1 MASPSSSVT
10 TQSSRSS
17 KYHEGGANTNDQ
29 NDGTNENNPHLSRL
43 LKQLRPF
50 QHEAYDYVTKGIVNN
65 RQFNVPKNLDAKKSK
80 KKDKYSK
87 PTKNNTSTVT
97 ENKNE
102 EKFVNLNGR
111 LLLADEMGLGKSIT
125 SLAIMSHYMS
135 EWPLLILCPA
145 SLRSIWPNEIE
156 KFLPGLP
163 PSSVYVVQGFDDA
176 DFYENEQKRKKIKIV
191 VATYSL
197 LQKRS
202 ASARCLQDFKFQCV
216 IADESHNLKQ
226 KDSQRT
232 QLAMPL
238 LQGAKRLALLSGTVC
253 KQTC

>member
-1 MASPSSSVT
+1 MASVLPSTVPT
-10 TQSSRSS
+10 KALNIR
-17 KYHEGGANTNDQ
+17 D
-29 NDGTNENNPHLSRL
+29 DENHNIHLARL

-50 QHEAYDYVTKGIVNN
+50 QREAYDYATQGIING
-65 RQFNVPKNLDAKKSK
+65 RQFHVPKNLGKQSKRKNKYAKNLDTDTKRK
-80 KKDKYSK
+80 KQ
-87 PTKNNTSTVT
+87 STT
-97 ENKNE
+97 
-102 EKFVNLNGR
+102 VNLRGR

-125 SLAIMSHYMS
+125 SLAIMCHYVS

-145 SLRSIWPNEIE
+145 SLRHIWPNEIE
-156 KFLPGLP
+156 KFLPGIP

-176 DFYENEQKRKKIKIV
+176 DFYENEQKRKRIKIV
-191 VATYSL
+191 IATYSL

-238 LQGAKRLALLSGTVC
+238 LRGARRLALLSGTVC
-253 KQTC
+253 RV